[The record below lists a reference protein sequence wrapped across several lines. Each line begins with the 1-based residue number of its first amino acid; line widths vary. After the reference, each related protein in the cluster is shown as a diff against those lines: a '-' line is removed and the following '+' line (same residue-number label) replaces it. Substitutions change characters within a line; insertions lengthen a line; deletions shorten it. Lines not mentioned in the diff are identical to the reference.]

1 MLSSKVGRSICGLIV
16 IALWSMNVS
25 AEYGI
30 NFPDPVTRVGK
41 DIYDVHMLTM
51 QIATWLM
58 VIVLVFMV
66 YILYTFRKSK
76 GYEADQHFHR
86 GWFGQWSWILVPA
99 MVLVV
104 DLTIAGSAQA
114 TLERFWN
121 APKQFCSEEGSDPD
135 RCFDMNLKVIGHQW
149 WWEYEYPE
157 YGVEF
162 EGEFY
167 PLKIESRPTDEQT
180 AGEHYLRDVDNPVVL
195 PVGRTVRYLNTSA
208 DVLHAWWVPELGFK
222 RDAIPGY
229 IMETWAKIDEDK
241 VGVYRGQCA
250 ELCGTW
256 HSKMPV
262 VINAV
267 SGAEFDRWVEQEK
280 ATLLAA
286 LVEANADKV
295 WSMEDL
301 YSKGEAAYNTKC
313 AACHK
318 PDGSGLP
325 PAFPPLKGSKIA
337 TGPVAEHIDI
347 VLKGKGTM
355 PPWGMLS
362 DLELA
367 ALITYE
373 RNAWGNATGDVVQP
387 SAIKAARQ

>member
-86 GWFGQWSWILVPA
+86 GWFGQWSWVLVPA

-104 DLTIAGSAQA
+104 DLTIAGAAQA

-157 YGVEF
+157 HGVEF

-167 PLKIESRPTDEQT
+167 PIRVESRPTDEQT
-180 AGEHYLRDVDNPVVL
+180 AGEHYLRDVDHPVVL
-195 PVGRTVRYLNTSA
+195 PVGRTIRYLNTSA

-222 RDAIPGY
+222 RDSIPGY

-256 HSKMPV
+256 HSKMPI

-267 SGAEFDRWVEQEK
+267 SGADFDRWVEQEK
-280 ATLLAA
+280 ATMLAA
-286 LVEANADKV
+286 LVEANANKD
-295 WSMEDL
+295 WSMEEL

-325 PAFPPLKGSKIA
+325 PAFPPLKGSKVV
-337 TGPVAEHIDI
+337 TGSVEEHINI

-355 PPWGMLS
+355 PPWAMLS

-373 RNAWGNATGDVVQP
+373 RNAWGNASGDVVQP

>member
-337 TGPVAEHIDI
+337 TGSVAEHIDI